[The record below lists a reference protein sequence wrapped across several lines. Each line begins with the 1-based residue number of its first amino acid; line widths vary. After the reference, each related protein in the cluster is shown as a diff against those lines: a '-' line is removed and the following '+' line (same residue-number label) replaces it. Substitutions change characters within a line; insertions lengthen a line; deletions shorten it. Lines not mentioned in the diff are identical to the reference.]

1 MALAL
6 VAVGILALLVAAAV
20 FGPMLLGSGPDERSV
35 PTVLNMTKAEA
46 EKALEDQGLKLGEI
60 DREASEDVPKGRV
73 VSQDPEPGE
82 FLPAGDPVDV
92 LISTGQPDVVMPDVL
107 GDDKD
112 DAKDELEELGLKVK
126 LVEAE
131 SDADADVVIDSDPR
145 PATSISVGTRVTVVY
160 SDGPEEV
167 PSVVGLMQSRA
178 TSSSRTPGSTST
190 STSTPRPAPSG
201 ARCSP
206 RPRRRS
212 RRSRRG
218 PP

>member
-1 MALAL
+1 M
-6 VAVGILALLVAAAV
+6 
-20 FGPMLLGSGPDERSV
+20 
-35 PTVLNMTKAEA
+35 
-46 EKALEDQGLKLGEI
+46 
-60 DREASEDVPKGRV
+60 PKGRV

-82 FLPAGDPVDV
+82 FLPAGDEVDV

-178 TSSSRTPGSTST
+178 TSKLENAGFNVNVDFDSETRAERGTVLSQTPEAFSTQPEGTTVTIVVSDYVEP
-190 STSTPRPAPSG
+190 TPTESPTDADRDAHGDPDGDAY
-201 ARCSP
+201 RDP
-206 RPRRRS
+206 RPRRR
-212 RRSRRG
+212 RRPRRENQG
-218 PP
+218 AFSVSPSPSP